1 MFCGGTDS
9 LKLFAGFAA
18 QRLTESLPD
27 PFGDGHPLAFRKTL
41 DFAQLFFLEQHAQP
55 LVHRMSLI
63 DSLQKSVLRTMPGD
77 VRLACVFVPLFPL
90 AARLRSE
97 PDLKGEAVVIVE
109 GNGNAA
115 RVIAASRKA
124 RRAGI
129 EAGMTLPQSRAL
141 LPKLTARARD
151 VESERAAE
159 EALLEVA
166 DGFSPRVEDGGEGVV
181 FLDIEGIPALA
192 RRGES
197 DQRRGVRPRRDQV
210 SRSSTSETTRVAGAG
225 APRGGQAS
233 SRARDDEPLADA
245 PEDANPR
252 ASSRAGERLLGQD
265 LIAAVEKAGLP
276 ARAGIAS
283 SKLAARVAAGLPDSP
298 GVVPAGE
305 EGEFLAP
312 LPLSRLSP
320 QIEIAATLELWGIR
334 SIGEFAKLPPGE
346 VESRLGELGRRLH
359 AAARGI
365 DTRPLEPRLPA
376 LSFCEGMDLEWP
388 LVSLEPFLFVGNAA
402 LERLTGRLE
411 SQGLACRRLELA
423 LKLDPDGCDA
433 RAISLPSPTRE
444 AKTLLTL
451 VRLELEARPPG
462 APITGFTFTAHP
474 DKPRRAQLSLFGPP
488 ALSPDRLA
496 ATIARLASLLGADR
510 VGSPRAVDGHRPER
524 FVTSPYEPPP
534 PPEMARCSS
543 SGRGL
548 LAVRVLRPPVELEVI
563 VATPPHPE
571 LLPHHP
577 DPLPQGGEGNGLG
590 RLRLLSLKSHPGS
603 TPEIAG
609 AVRVA
614 AGPWSMEEGW
624 WSDAP
629 AARDYWDVEL
639 SEGGL
644 YRIYRDRAHNAW
656 FADGVYD

>member
-1 MFCGGTDS
+1 
-9 LKLFAGFAA
+9 
-18 QRLTESLPD
+18 
-27 PFGDGHPLAFRKTL
+27 
-41 DFAQLFFLEQHAQP
+41 
-55 LVHRMSLI
+55 
-63 DSLQKSVLRTMPGD
+63 MPSD

-124 RRAGI
+124 RRTGI
-129 EAGMTLPQSRAL
+129 EAGMTLPQARAL

-166 DGFSPRVEDGGEGVV
+166 DGFSPRVEDGGDGVV
-181 FLDIEGIPALA
+181 YLDVAGIPALA
-192 RRGES
+192 RLGES
-197 DQRRGVRPRRDQV
+197 VQMNELRLQRGQV
-210 SRSSTSETTRVAGAG
+210 SRSSPSETTRVAGAG
-225 APRGGQAS
+225 AQREAQAS
-233 SRARDDEPLADA
+233 GRARDGQPLAGA
-245 PEDANPR
+245 PEGADPR
-252 ASSRAGERLLGQD
+252 ASSRDERLLGQD

-276 ARAGIAS
+276 ARAGFAS

-312 LPLSRLSP
+312 LPLARLSP
-320 QIEIAATLELWGIR
+320 QIEIAATLERWGIR

-365 DTRPLEPRLPA
+365 DTRPLEPRLPS
-376 LSFCEGMDLEWP
+376 LSLCEGMDLEWP

-433 RAISLPSPTRE
+433 RAIMLAAPTCE

-462 APITGFTFTAHP
+462 APVTGFTFAAHP

-488 ALSPDRLA
+488 VLSPDRLA
-496 ATIARLASLLGADR
+496 TTIARLASLLGADR

-524 FVTSPYEPPP
+524 FVSSAYEPPP
-534 PPEMARCSS
+534 PPEVARRASA
-543 SGRGL
+543 GRGL
-548 LAVRVLRPPVELEVI
+548 LAVRVLRPPVELEVMTE
-563 VATPPHPE
+563 TPPHPSRP
-571 LLPHHP
+571 LASRLP
-577 DPLPQGGEGNGLG
+577 PLPVTGEGRGEGGED
-590 RLRLLSLKSHPGS
+590 RLRLLSIKSVNGS
-603 TPEIAG
+603 APEISG
-609 AVRVA
+609 SVRVA

-644 YRIYRDRAHNAW
+644 YRIYRDRACNAW